1 MIEKLADIEHKF
13 QEIERKISDPEI
25 IADQSRYQDLLKQH
39 AELEQ
44 GVTLYK
50 DYKKITSG
58 LDEAKEMLSDPE
70 MKEIAQAEIAELTP
84 QLDQL
89 KEAIDI
95 FLMPKDPNDTKNA
108 LVEIRQGTGGDE
120 ASLFAGELYRMYVR
134 FAESQGW
141 KTEVMSEAL
150 TDRGGVKEIVFRI
163 SGTQVFGHMRFE
175 SGTHRVQR
183 VPETES
189 QGRVHTSA
197 ATVAI
202 MPEAEE
208 VDIEI
213 DAKDLRTDVYRA
225 SGAGGQHVNKT
236 SSAVRITH
244 IPTGVVAACQDER
257 SQFQNKEKAML
268 LLRTRLYEAKHEKQ
282 RKEAANLRKSQVG
295 SGDRSE
301 KIRTYNFP
309 QNRLTDH
316 RINLTLYS
324 MTDILSGKLD
334 EVVHALMKADR
345 LEKMKE

>member
-44 GVTLYK
+44 GVRLYH
-50 DYKKITSG
+50 DYRKTESD
-58 LDEAKEMLSDPE
+58 LTDAKEMLSDAE
-70 MKEIAQAEIAELTP
+70 MVEMAEMEISELEP
-84 QLDQL
+84 KLNQL
-89 KEAIDI
+89 KEDIDI

-120 ASLFAGELYRMYVR
+120 ASLFAAELYRMYVK
-134 FAESQGW
+134 FSEYKGW

-150 TDRGGVKEIVFRI
+150 TERGGVKEIVFRI
-163 SGTQVFGHMRFE
+163 SGSQVFGHMRYE

-202 MPEAEE
+202 MPEAED
-208 VDIEI
+208 VDIQI
-213 DAKDLRTDVYRA
+213 DTKDLRIDVYRA

-244 IPTGVVAACQDER
+244 LPTGVVAACQDER
-257 SQFQNKEKAML
+257 SQFQNKEKAMV
-268 LLRTRLYEAKHEKQ
+268 LLRTRLYEAKYEKQ
-282 RKEAANLRKSQVG
+282 RKEEASLRKSQVG

-324 MTDILSGKLD
+324 MTDVLSGKLD
-334 EVVHALMKADR
+334 DVVHALMKADR
-345 LEKMKE
+345 IEKMKG

>member
-1 MIEKLADIEHKF
+1 MIDKLAEIENKFQDIER
-13 QEIERKISDPEI
+13 QISDPEV
-25 IADQSRYQDLLKQH
+25 IADQDRYQKLLKQH
-39 AELEQ
+39 AELDK
-44 GVTLYK
+44 GVQLLKHYQ
-50 DYKKITSG
+50 KIENA
-58 LDEAKEMLSDPE
+58 LEEARELLNDAE
-70 MKEIAQAEIAELTP
+70 MKEMAETEIHELEP
-84 QLDQL
+84 QLVQL
-89 KEAIDI
+89 KEDIDL
-95 FLMPKDPNDTKNA
+95 FLMPKDPNDDKNA

-120 ASLFAGELYRMYVR
+120 ASLFAAELYRMYVKY
-134 FAESQGW
+134 AESNGW
-141 KTEVMSEAL
+141 KTEVLSETL
-150 TDRGGVKEIVFRI
+150 TDRGGIKEIVFRI
-163 SGTQVFGHMRFE
+163 SGSQVFGHMQYE

-208 VDIEI
+208 LDVQI
-213 DAKDLRTDVYRA
+213 DTKDLRIDVYRA

-244 IPTGVVAACQDER
+244 LPTGVVAACQDER

-268 LLRTRLYEAKHEKQ
+268 LLRTRLYEATHEKQ
-282 RKEAANLRKSQVG
+282 RKEAASLRKSQVG

-324 MTDILSGKLD
+324 MTDILSGKLAP
-334 EVVHALMKADR
+334 VIHTLMKADR
-345 LEKMKE
+345 IEKMKE